1 MVWEGIEPS
10 TTALLAQRST
20 DWAIRPSYLLMNN
33 IWFYH
38 AETGIDCVFLYISEY
53 KIQE

>member
-20 DWAIRPSYLLMNN
+20 DWAIRPSYLLMQD
-33 IWFYH
+33 IFTYRLVCFTEIRDTIAYWLHPY
-38 AETGIDCVFLYISEY
+38 
-53 KIQE
+53 